1 MKKLWGGRFTEGAEA
16 WVEEFGASIFFDQEL
31 VLEDLEGSIAHVTML
46 AKSGI
51 LPEEDAAKIKEGLQ
65 VLLEKANNNELT
77 FSVENEDNSIK
88 GVFPIFF
95 VT

>member
-1 MKKLWGGRFTEGAEA
+1 M
-16 WVEEFGASIFFDQEL
+16 
-31 VLEDLEGSIAHVTML
+31 LEDLEGSIAHVTML

-77 FSVENEDNSIK
+77 F
-88 GVFPIFF
+88 FC
-95 VT
+95 